1 MRLFDLNIETVLEHW
16 EIEHGLREIIAN
28 ALDESTL
35 SGTAPISIVKD
46 ENGSWHIR
54 DYGRGIRI
62 EHFTLNENQ
71 EKIGKDGV
79 IGKFGVGLK
88 DALAALDRHHARVML
103 RSPHGTF
110 TLTKAAKHNFGG
122 ITTLHI
128 AHEPAEPSMHG
139 TDVVLAG
146 VPEAAIEK
154 AKGMFL
160 RFREHRVLD
169 STPYGQVIATPPEKA
184 EVFINGVWVNAEPSF
199 LFSYNVTSLTEA
211 MRKALN
217 RERVNVGRSV
227 YAERIRH
234 ILKASN
240 ESSVLQPLASA
251 YERRDEGALPE
262 ELAWIDIA
270 HKALNELAKSQ
281 NVVVISQTE
290 IKARPE
296 LVEDIK
302 RDGRQIVLITDKE
315 KQRADQQAEQGTAP
329 FQTLKTWIDS
339 VNESFQYQFVEEA
352 HFTEAERSVWR
363 RRYDI
368 LALVGVSQREIPDIR
383 VSQVMHASEDN
394 TNGVWDNSLKAVIIK
409 RAQLRALAPFAGTL
423 LHECAHAVSG
433 AYDCTRHFESVLTDF
448 LGRVSTNAIT
458 GVKAS
463 PGTSGLSLREPQYA
477 VTQPPALLGGIEFVP
492 VESSNVAGVSYDN
505 KSQTLYVAFKNG
517 SRYFYQA
524 VPEAAYTAL
533 LKAPSKGRFLNSE
546 IIGRY
551 RYGNI

>member
-88 DALAALDRHHARVML
+88 DALAALDRHHARVTL

-139 TDVVLAG
+139 TDVVLTG

-184 EVFINGVWVNAEPSF
+184 EVFINGVWVNAEPTF

-240 ESSVLQPLASA
+240 ESFVLQPLATA
-251 YERRDEGALPE
+251 YERRDEGSLPE